1 MKSCVLLAHV
11 PDTASVIKIGA
22 GGNRIDEAGIKWIIS
37 PYDEYALEEAIRL
50 KEARGGSVTVV
61 AYGPDGADRTPQGL
75 RECLARGAD
84 AAVHVKGG
92 GGTFGDSLTI
102 ARVLAAAV
110 AKAGP
115 FDVIFAGVKGV
126 GSDNGLVGAMVA
138 ELLDVPHVASV
149 TKLEIGEASLTAHRE
164 IEGGAEVV
172 DAPLPCLI
180 TAQKGLNEPRY
191 PSLKGIM
198 ASKKVPIQAFS
209 PADLGFDEA
218 RLAADEARCRWRA
231 LALPQAKSGGTIIK
245 GEEDPAGAAA
255 ELARLLRE
263 QAKAI

>member
-1 MKSCVLLAHV
+1 MKSCVLMAHV
-11 PDTASVIKIGA
+11 PDTASVIKIA
-22 GGNRIDEAGIKWIIS
+22 GSGNRIEEADIKWIVS

-50 KEARGGSVTVV
+50 KEAKTGSVTVV
-61 AYGPDGADRTPQGL
+61 TYGPERAQQGL

-92 GGTFGDSLTI
+92 EGTFGDSLAI

-110 AKAGP
+110 RKVGP
-115 FDVIFAGVKGV
+115 FDIFFAGIKGV
-126 GSDNGLVGAMVA
+126 GSDSALVGAMVA
-138 ELLDVPHVASV
+138 ELLDVPHVSGV
-149 TKLEIGEASLTAHRE
+149 VKLEIGDGRITAHRE
-164 IEGGAEVV
+164 IEGGTEVV
-172 DAPLPCLI
+172 EAPLPCLI
-180 TAQKGLNEPRY
+180 TAHKGLNEPRY

-209 PADLGFDEA
+209 PADLGLDEA
-218 RLAADEARCRWRA
+218 A
-231 LALPQAKSGGTIIK
+231 LAGADATCRFASLTLPPAKTGGVILK
-245 GEEDPAGAAA
+245 GEEDPAGAAK

>member
-1 MKSCVLLAHV
+1 MKCCVLMTHV
-11 PDTASVIKIGA
+11 PDTASVIKIGSA
-22 GGNRIDEAGIKWIIS
+22 GNRIEEGDIKWIVS

-50 KEARGGSVTVV
+50 KEGKGGSVTVLTY
-61 AYGPDGADRTPQGL
+61 APERGQQGL

-92 GGTFGDSLTI
+92 EATFGDALAI

-110 AKAGP
+110 AKTGP
-115 FDVIFAGVKGV
+115 YDLILGGVKGV
-126 GSDNGLVGAMVA
+126 GSDNSLVGAMVA
-138 ELLDVPHVASV
+138 ELIDLPHVASV
-149 TKLEIGEASLTAHRE
+149 VKLEVGDGTLVAHRE

-172 DAPLPCLI
+172 EAPLPCVI

-198 ASKKVPIQAFS
+198 AAKKVAIQAFS
-209 PADLGFDEA
+209 VADLGLDEA
-218 RLAADEARCRWRA
+218 ALAGDDAHCRWLE
-231 LALPQAKSGGTIIK
+231 LAPPPAKSGGTVLQ
-245 GEEDPAGAAA
+245 GEEDPVAAGK
-255 ELARLLRE
+255 ELVRLLHE

>member
-1 MKSCVLLAHV
+1 MKSCVLMAHV
-11 PDTASVIKIGA
+11 PDTASVIKVA
-22 GGNRIDEAGIKWIIS
+22 PSGNRIEESDIKWIVS

-50 KEARGGSVTVV
+50 KEAKTGSVTVLT
-61 AYGPDGADRTPQGL
+61 YGPERAQQGL

-92 GGTFGDSLTI
+92 EATFGDALAI

-110 AKAGP
+110 RKVGP
-115 FDVIFAGVKGV
+115 FDILFAGVKGV
-126 GSDNGLVGAMVA
+126 GSDNALVGAMVA
-138 ELLDVPHVASV
+138 ELLDLPHVASV
-149 TKLEIGEASLTAHRE
+149 VKLEIGDGAITAHRE
-164 IEGGAEVV
+164 IEGGVEVV
-172 DAPLPCLI
+172 AAPLPCVV

-198 ASKKVPIQAFS
+198 ASKKVAIQALA
-209 PADLGFDEA
+209 PADLGLDEA
-218 RLAADEARCRWRA
+218 ALAGAGAACRWSA
-231 LALPQAKSGGTIIK
+231 LALPPAKTGGVILK
-245 GEEDPAGAAA
+245 GDEDAAGAAR